1 MLSAPQLGVR
11 HARRMIG
18 IGRVTREDWPEGTP
32 RRDEVGI
39 SPSLSPKF
47 PVLSV
52 PYGCLVPRD
61 IDGLLVAGRHIS
73 CDATSHS
80 FLREIP
86 QCWLTGQAAGT
97 AAALAAAEK
106 CEPRAVPTAAL
117 QALLLRQGVVLR
129 QAGEPAA
136 AAK

>member
-1 MLSAPQLGVR
+1 MSPSHGFSRAALTQWLV
-11 HARRMIG
+11 
-18 IGRVTREDWPEGTP
+18 GRNH
-32 RRDEVGI
+32 GI

-47 PVLSV
+47 PLLSV

-73 CDATSHS
+73 CDATSYS

-86 QCWLTGQAAGT
+86 QCWLTGQAAGA

-106 CEPRAVPTAAL
+106 CEPRAVPSATL
-117 QALLLRQGVVLR
+117 RALLLRKGVVLR
-129 QAGEPAA
+129 QAGETAA